1 MPFRSTASKK
11 LAELFG
17 LLSNPNRVRLVEELS
32 RKGELDVSS
41 LETEL
46 GISHS
51 AVSQHL
57 SLLRAHRI
65 VTERRDGRHVYYR
78 LTQQRL
84 ADWVLSGID
93 FLQREFEQ
101 EMPVRDELEQARQ
114 YWTGKKVAVKAR

>member
-1 MPFRSTASKK
+1 M
-11 LAELFG
+11 
-17 LLSNPNRVRLVEELS
+17 
-32 RKGELDVSS
+32 
-41 LETEL
+41 
-46 GISHS
+46 
-51 AVSQHL
+51 
-57 SLLRAHRI
+57 
-65 VTERRDGRHVYYR
+65 YYR